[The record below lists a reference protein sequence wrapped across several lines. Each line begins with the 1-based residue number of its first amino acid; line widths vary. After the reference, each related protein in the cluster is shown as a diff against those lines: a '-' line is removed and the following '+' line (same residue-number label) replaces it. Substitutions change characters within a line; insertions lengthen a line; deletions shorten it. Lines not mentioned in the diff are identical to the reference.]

1 MTRMQRM
8 TTEKNRT
15 RMTRMQRMT
24 TEKNRTRMTRMQR
37 MTTDKKFSIF
47 FSQKWILDDQGT
59 NPRKSV

>member
-1 MTRMQRM
+1 
-8 TTEKNRT
+8 
-15 RMTRMQRMT
+15 MQRMT